1 MEFDI
6 QPTDHGLRVKA
17 KMRPEQAK
25 KMLDEL
31 AKCANGTCSCQT
43 SEYDKFDSMQ
53 VSQTAS
59 GLTLDLKAKS
69 GQDLDASCV
78 AECLDHTAAQ
88 VGQ

>member
-1 MEFDI
+1 MKFDI
-6 QPTDHGLRVKA
+6 QATDQGLRVKA

-43 SEYDKFDSMQ
+43 SEYEKLDSMQ
-53 VSQTAS
+53 VSQTDS

-69 GQDLDASCV
+69 GQDLDARCV

>member
-1 MEFDI
+1 MKFDI
-6 QPTDHGLRVKA
+6 QATDQGLRVKA

-43 SEYDKFDSMQ
+43 SEYEKLDSMQ
-53 VSQTAS
+53 VSQTDS

-69 GQDLDASCV
+69 GQDLDVSCV

>member
-6 QPTDHGLRVKA
+6 KSTVQGLQVKA

-43 SEYDKFDSMQ
+43 SEYEKLDSMQ
-53 VSQTAS
+53 AAQTDT
-59 GLTLDLKAKS
+59 GLTLDLKVKT
-69 GQDLDASCV
+69 GETFDESCV
-78 AECLDHTAAQ
+78 AACLNHTATQ
-88 VGQ
+88 VGH

>member
-6 QPTDHGLRVKA
+6 KSTEQGLQVKA
-17 KMRPEQAK
+17 KMRPEEAK

-43 SEYDKFDSMQ
+43 SEYEKLDSMQ
-53 VSQTAS
+53 AAQTDT
-59 GLTLDLKAKS
+59 GLTLDLKVKA
-69 GQDLDASCV
+69 GQSFDESCV
-78 AECLDHTAAQ
+78 AECLSHTASQ

>member
-6 QPTDHGLRVKA
+6 KTTDHGLRVKA

-25 KMLDEL
+25 RMLDEL
-31 AKCANGTCSCQT
+31 AKCANGTCSCKT
-43 SEYDKFDSMQ
+43 AEYEKLDSMQ
-53 VSQTAS
+53 MSQTES
-59 GLTLDLKAKS
+59 GLTLDLKAKP

-88 VGQ
+88 VGK

>member
-1 MEFDI
+1 MKFDI
-6 QPTDHGLRVKA
+6 QATDQGLRVKA

-31 AKCANGTCSCQT
+31 AKCANGTCACPT
-43 SEYDKFDSMQ
+43 SEYEKLDSMQ
-53 VSQTAS
+53 VSQTDS

-69 GQDLDASCV
+69 GQDLDVSCV

>member
-1 MEFDI
+1 MKFDVKS
-6 QPTDHGLRVKA
+6 TDQGLQVKA
-17 KMRPEQAK
+17 NVSPEQAQK
-25 KMLDEL
+25 LMEEF
-31 AKCANGTCSCQT
+31 AKCANGTCACQT
-43 SEYDKFDSMQ
+43 AEYEKLDSIR
-53 VSQTAS
+53 VSQTDS

>member
-6 QPTDHGLRVKA
+6 KSTDQGLRVKA

-31 AKCANGTCSCQT
+31 AKCANGTCSCKT
-43 SEYDKFDSMQ
+43 TEYEKLDSMQ
-53 VSQTAS
+53 MSQTES

>member
-6 QPTDHGLRVKA
+6 KPTDQGLRVKA

-25 KMLDEL
+25 RMLDEL
-31 AKCANGTCSCQT
+31 AKCANGTCSCKT
-43 SEYDKFDSMQ
+43 TEYEKLDSMQ
-53 VSQTAS
+53 MSQTES

>member
-43 SEYDKFDSMQ
+43 SEYDKLDSMQ